1 MVVGSLEVCRHF
13 ALPHHTMT
21 IELLTMKILINGAPT
36 TLPHICTIP
45 EALAFA
51 AIDLPPRSA
60 IAVNE
65 RLVPR
70 TALATYQLEEGDTLL
85 LIRPTFGG

>member
-1 MVVGSLEVCRHF
+1 
-13 ALPHHTMT
+13 MT
-21 IELLTMKILINGAPT
+21 IKLLTMKILINGAPT
-36 TLPHICTIP
+36 MLPHVCTIP

-65 RLVPR
+65 HLVPR
-70 TALATYQLEEGDTLL
+70 TALATYQPKEGDTLL

>member
-1 MVVGSLEVCRHF
+1 
-13 ALPHHTMT
+13 MT
-21 IELLTMKILINGAPT
+21 IELLTIKIRINGAPT
-36 TLPHICTIP
+36 MLPPVCTIP

>member
-1 MVVGSLEVCRHF
+1 M
-13 ALPHHTMT
+13 LPHV
-21 IELLTMKILINGAPT
+21 
-36 TLPHICTIP
+36 CTIP

>member
-1 MVVGSLEVCRHF
+1 
-13 ALPHHTMT
+13 MT

-36 TLPHICTIP
+36 TLPHVCTIS

>member
-1 MVVGSLEVCRHF
+1 MVAGSLEVCRHF

-36 TLPHICTIP
+36 MLPHVCTIP

>member
-36 TLPHICTIP
+36 TLPHVCTIP

>member
-1 MVVGSLEVCRHF
+1 
-13 ALPHHTMT
+13 MT

-36 TLPHICTIP
+36 TLPHACTIP
-45 EALAFA
+45 ESHVFA

>member
-1 MVVGSLEVCRHF
+1 
-13 ALPHHTMT
+13 MT

-36 TLPHICTIP
+36 TLPHVCTIP

-70 TALATYQLEEGDTLL
+70 TALATYQLEEGDTLVSNP
-85 LIRPTFGG
+85 PTCGG

>member
-1 MVVGSLEVCRHF
+1 
-13 ALPHHTMT
+13 MT
-21 IELLTMKILINGAPT
+21 RELLTMKILINAAPT
-36 TLPHICTIP
+36 TIPYVCTIP

-85 LIRPTFGG
+85 LIRPAFGG

>member
-1 MVVGSLEVCRHF
+1 VVVGSLEVCRHF

-36 TLPHICTIP
+36 TLPHVCTIP

>member
-1 MVVGSLEVCRHF
+1 MCRHF

-36 TLPHICTIP
+36 TLPHVCTIP
-45 EALAFA
+45 ARRALA